1 MNSTNS
7 GYSFQMNFKTNNKRS
22 GKKGNKSHSQ
32 GGSHVITSN
41 NSTQM
46 NKKLN

>member
-7 GYSFQMNFKTNNKRS
+7 GYSFQMNFKPNKRS

-32 GGSHVITSN
+32 GGSNVITSN
-41 NSTQM
+41 NST
-46 NKKLN
+46 